1 MKKAEHLSEEQ
12 FNRYRHRTLAPAELL
27 EVDRH
32 IAQCEACLARLW
44 RESDAIP
51 PLRDLRSQLSEHLD
65 YDRIVACAE
74 GASSGPCARHMEECE
89 LCRAEV
95 DVLRDFRAQL
105 TSARRSPAVIA
116 MPLPSKPR
124 RISALAA
131 LAAGTVLAAGL
142 GFWALRRQPPA
153 PAPAGEVSKTKP
165 PAEPALSPEQQAMV
179 QLAVTSRKLERA
191 QVLDR
196 LIARRGVLLGSPG
209 DTRTFEIGA
218 PMGTAVLTDR
228 PSFRWETVESAAQY
242 VVSVFDADFRK
253 VAESPALTATAW
265 HSEQP
270 LARGRIYNWQVTATA
285 GGATFRSPV
294 PPAPEARFQV
304 VAAADARSIETARRD
319 HPGNHLLLA
328 VLMASVGALD
338 DATAELEALAS
349 TDAPAALALRE
360 SLNQIRKP

>member
-1 MKKAEHLSEEQ
+1 
-12 FNRYRHRTLAPAELL
+12 
-27 EVDRH
+27 
-32 IAQCEACLARLW
+32 
-44 RESDAIP
+44 
-51 PLRDLRSQLSEHLD
+51 
-65 YDRIVACAE
+65 
-74 GASSGPCARHMEECE
+74 
-89 LCRAEV
+89 
-95 DVLRDFRAQL
+95 
-105 TSARRSPAVIA
+105 
-116 MPLPSKPR
+116 
-124 RISALAA
+124 
-131 LAAGTVLAAGL
+131 
-142 GFWALRRQPPA
+142 
-153 PAPAGEVSKTKP
+153 
-165 PAEPALSPEQQAMV
+165 
-179 QLAVTSRKLERA
+179 
-191 QVLDR
+191 VLDR